1 MFTSSVCSP
10 HYYGY
15 NCNAPCGQCS
25 GDGVCNNVTGDCPR
39 GCKLHWS
46 GPKCDGKE
54 NVTMQD
60 TISPRR
66 CK

>member
-1 MFTSSVCSP
+1 MT
-10 HYYGY
+10 
-15 NCNAPCGQCS
+15 
-25 GDGVCNNVTGDCPR
+25 GDDVCNNVTGDCPH
-39 GCKLHWS
+39 GCKPHWP
-46 GPKCDGKE
+46 GPKCDDKE